1 LCSPPIRFLR
11 LPLGFSADVLL
22 AALFLCIRPPTTE
35 LYPLSLHDALPI
47 SPRGRN
53 TSTPLCLG
61 TTSPICTSTWCRDIR
76 ARPGNT
82 GERSEEHTSEL
93 QSREKLVCRLL
104 LEKKK
109 SGERHHPD
117 RGVDRGVGGGGGAD

>member
-82 GERSEEHTSEL
+82 GECGSTSGRKHRREDSGK
-93 QSREKLVCRLL
+93 SRNWWA
-104 LEKKK
+104 
-109 SGERHHPD
+109 G
-117 RGVDRGVGGGGGAD
+117 